1 MNVQPNLSELE
12 KSEKELYFKEYGNRP
27 DGISLNYGIA
37 LYDIF
42 SADLSTLT
50 EEVFHLQEID
60 TSLNFTDIRTNTE
73 KLPDSVVNIL
83 DLNNKTILDFGC
95 GKGQFCKDVVEKFN
109 VSKAYGTDLATI
121 ELGLADENITEKCEF
136 ISCGATSIPLPD
148 KSVDVTTA
156 FLVLEHV
163 HESDIDKMFKEL
175 SRITR
180 KGFVFAIHHGHADSH
195 NLRRCSKN
203 LTWWVEKLNKY
214 TDKIY
219 QYYYWKDNYK
229 WGTGTDI
236 SYSRLVC
243 KLK

>member
-83 DLNNKTILDFGC
+83 DLNNK
-95 GKGQFCKDVVEKFN
+95 N
-109 VSKAYGTDLATI
+109 VSLFCHQIYLY
-121 ELGLADENITEKCEF
+121 
-136 ISCGATSIPLPD
+136 
-148 KSVDVTTA
+148 
-156 FLVLEHV
+156 EHYL
-163 HESDIDKMFKEL
+163 I
-175 SRITR
+175 
-180 KGFVFAIHHGHADSH
+180 
-195 NLRRCSKN
+195 
-203 LTWWVEKLNKY
+203 
-214 TDKIY
+214 KI
-219 QYYYWKDNYK
+219 
-229 WGTGTDI
+229 
-236 SYSRLVC
+236 
-243 KLK
+243 